1 MKPQYIGITK
11 DGNKFYYSDKAMTI
25 PHREDGPACEYVD
38 GSKLW
43 YLNGKCH
50 REDGPAMEPQY
61 IEITKD
67 GNKFYYS
74 DKAMTKCHRVDGPA
88 IDPVNGNKEWYLHG
102 IKLTEREHNMF
113 IQLDQ

>member
-1 MKPQYIGITK
+1 MKAQYIVINSFGTY
-11 DGNKFYYSDKAMTI
+11 YYSDKAMTKLY
-25 PHREDGPACEYVD
+25 REDGPAVELAD

-43 YLNGKCH
+43 FLNGKCH
-50 REDGPAMEPQY
+50 REDGPA
-61 IEITKD
+61 ITWNGSYEWWANGKL
-67 GNKFYYS
+67 
-74 DKAMTKCHRVDGPA
+74 HRENGPA